1 MLSCPPCRAF
11 PLKHPARRKENTLH
25 VSYKKKAETFCSAV
39 RDPNTTEQVSAL
51 QSVRS
56 AAYPRRDDEPNSQAK
71 LDAYS
76 PVHKNELPVH
86 IPFMI
91 VPSALK
97 KINAFRAFEEKN
109 FNFVPMAGF
118 MVNF

>member
-39 RDPNTTEQVSAL
+39 RDPNTTEQVSAF
-51 QSVRS
+51 QSARS
-56 AAYPRRDDEPNSQAK
+56 AACRKRDDEPNSQAK

-76 PVHKNELPVH
+76 PVHKMNCL
-86 IPFMI
+86 FT
-91 VPSALK
+91 S
-97 KINAFRAFEEKN
+97 RS
-109 FNFVPMAGF
+109 
-118 MVNF
+118 